1 MNEKINLNTASIE
14 ALQKLPG
21 VGEGLANR
29 IVSYRNTVGNFRTV
43 AELSAISGISDRL
56 AAQLRDRVI
65 LAEAHDDVAPSNPL
79 VFKVQ
84 LVGSQGQYTGYRVLA
99 SYVHFLFV
107 VGQEAML
114 DSPEQMSVA
123 VDASGACIMTLPPR
137 AELKN
142 TVTFQVFAPDGER
155 LLQEGMAVEKLVE
168 GIELR
173 VKAKEV
179 VEIEHNNDPGF
190 GRPARLKGRVIDRK
204 SVV

>member
-65 LAEAHDDVAPSNPL
+65 LAEAHDDVAPSNQL

-123 VDASGACIMTLPPR
+123 VDASGACTMTLPSCR
-137 AELKN
+137 I
-142 TVTFQVFAPDGER
+142 
-155 LLQEGMAVEKLVE
+155 EKSRDLS
-168 GIELR
+168 
-173 VKAKEV
+173 
-179 VEIEHNNDPGF
+179 
-190 GRPARLKGRVIDRK
+190 
-204 SVV
+204 SVCS

>member
-65 LAEAHDDVAPSNPL
+65 LAEAHDDVAPSNQL

-84 LVGSQGQYTGYRVLA
+84 LVGSQGQ
-99 SYVHFLFV
+99 
-107 VGQEAML
+107 
-114 DSPEQMSVA
+114 
-123 VDASGACIMTLPPR
+123 
-137 AELKN
+137 
-142 TVTFQVFAPDGER
+142 
-155 LLQEGMAVEKLVE
+155 
-168 GIELR
+168 
-173 VKAKEV
+173 
-179 VEIEHNNDPGF
+179 
-190 GRPARLKGRVIDRK
+190 
-204 SVV
+204 